1 MNDSIDLLK
10 SEIAKEEALL
20 ASEKKALQE
29 MDKNAKR
36 ADAERKR
43 QMKKVREL
51 LHISKQLRANCLL
64 QEHPV
69 LRQLDNPKE
78 AQDGQSS
85 EFTLA
90 DAKNSQINLDDV

>member
-1 MNDSIDLLK
+1 MNDSIDLLR

-20 ASEKKALQE
+20 ASEKKALHE

-51 LHISKQLRANCLL
+51 LHMEIT
-64 QEHPV
+64 
-69 LRQLDNPKE
+69 
-78 AQDGQSS
+78 S
-85 EFTLA
+85 ELTLFFRSTLFS
-90 DAKNSQINLDDV
+90 DSWTTRRKLKMVTPPNLHSQM

>member
-43 QMKKVREL
+43 QIKKVREL
-51 LHISKQLRANCLL
+51 LYIKRTFDLTVSAGAPCS
-64 QEHPV
+64 PTI
-69 LRQLDNPKE
+69 
-78 AQDGQSS
+78 GQP
-85 EFTLA
+85 E
-90 DAKNSQINLDDV
+90 